1 MKFLVTGGAGFIG
14 SHYLKYVVNKYKED
28 EFVCID
34 SLTYAGNLDNIKEI
48 MNESNFKFIKEDI
61 CNKEGIFS
69 IFECEHFDYV
79 IHFAAETHVDNS
91 FNNEE
96 LFYRTNV
103 EGTRV
108 LLDACVKYGIKRFHY
123 VSTDEVYGSIERNSN
138 EVFTE
143 ESKLNPT
150 NPYSKSKAIADSLVL
165 EYNTKYS
172 INVTISRSSNNYGI
186 NQYEEKL
193 IPLVIKRIRN
203 NELIPVYGDGL
214 NIRDWLHVYD
224 NCTAIDLI
232 VHKGR
237 NGEVYN
243 ISSYNELTN
252 IEVVKLFLK
261 AFNKDESLISYVK
274 DRKIHDYKYTMSSEK
289 IRNEL
294 GWEPKY
300 RLEDSIFDIINM
312 ELTIKES
319 SKKWRNL

>member
-1 MKFLVTGGAGFIG
+1 MKYLITGGAGFIG
-14 SHYLKYVVNKYKED
+14 SHYLNYVIDNDNQY
-28 EFVCID
+28 VCID
-34 SLTYAGNLDNIKEI
+34 CLSYAGNLDNIRDCLNK
-48 MNESNFKFIKEDI
+48 SNFKFIKEDI
-61 CNKEGIFS
+61 CNEKNIDKIFKE
-69 IFECEHFDYV
+69 EKFDYV

-91 FNNEE
+91 IDNYD

-103 EGTRV
+103 VGTKV
-108 LLDACVKYGIKRFHY
+108 LLDASVKYGVKRFHHI
-123 VSTDEVYGSIERNSN
+123 STDEVYGSIERGSS

-165 EYNTKYS
+165 EYKNKYG
-172 INVTISRSSNNYGI
+172 INVTISRSSNNYGT

-193 IPLVIKRIRN
+193 VPLVIKKIKN

-252 IEVVKLFLK
+252 IEVVKLLLK
-261 AFNKDESLISYVK
+261 AFNKDESLIKYVK
-274 DRKIHDYKYTMSSEK
+274 DRPNHDKKYTMDCSKVMS
-289 IRNEL
+289 L
-294 GWEPKY
+294 GWSPKSKFK
-300 RLEDSIFDIINM
+300 DV
-312 ELTIKES
+312 IK
-319 SKKWRNL
+319 KIVRK